1 MWVYFW
7 ALYFAPLIYVSVFV
21 PVPHC
26 FNYHS
31 FVVLS
36 EVRGRDTSSSV
47 PSQDYF
53 LLFVF
58 LFVFI
63 QCFRIICFSS
73 VIAKSARDCIES
85 VDWLG

>member
-1 MWVYFW
+1 MAETW
-7 ALYFAPLIYVSVFV
+7 
-21 PVPHC
+21 
-26 FNYHS
+26 
-31 FVVLS
+31 
-36 EVRGRDTSSSV
+36 EVQKCHYEARLLVTLLRCASH
-47 PSQDYF
+47 
-53 LLFVF
+53 LFVF